1 MNLLET
7 TSGIFYISCS
17 FIFDL
22 KRQLIKLSMEPS
34 EEQPNYILPEGL
46 FLDSKLPA
54 IILAN
59 IIAIEDRMFAFESLP
74 TKIV

>member
-1 MNLLET
+1 
-7 TSGIFYISCS
+7 
-17 FIFDL
+17 
-22 KRQLIKLSMEPS
+22 MEPS

-74 TKIV
+74 TKIVWLFPLFPLLAESEKV

>member
-1 MNLLET
+1 
-7 TSGIFYISCS
+7 
-17 FIFDL
+17 
-22 KRQLIKLSMEPS
+22 MEPS